1 VAEYSQLKNDIFSC
15 SISDYQIDIQ
25 VSVDENGGNQDG
37 HIDIKYSGHNEPF
50 FIIEARFEELKNERK
65 ILFKLQL

>member
-1 VAEYSQLKNDIFSC
+1 M
-15 SISDYQIDIQ
+15 
-25 VSVDENGGNQDG
+25 VDENCGNQDG
-37 HIDIKYSGHNEPF
+37 HIDIKYSGHNKPF

>member
-1 VAEYSQLKNDIFSC
+1 MAEYSQLKNDIFSC
-15 SISDYQIDIQ
+15 SFSDYHIDVQ
-25 VSVDENGGNQDG
+25 VSVAENGSQDG
-37 HIDIKYSGHNEPF
+37 QIDIKYSGHNEHF